1 MPLNIESPVQP
12 KGDQPKAITQLIE
25 GIREKNYRFQTL
37 LGVTGSGKTLTM
49 AYVIDAIKKPTLIIG
64 PNKTLVAQL
73 FGEFKL
79 LFPTASVNYYASY
92 YDYYQ
97 PEAYLPK
104 KDLYIEKDFDINEE
118 IERLRHSALE
128 ALSTREDVIVVSTV
142 SCIYGTGNPE
152 LYRTKR
158 IDLVVG
164 SSFDRDE
171 LLLQLVY
178 NQYRRNDYNLTRK
191 SFRVRGDTIEIFPLY
206 GDYLYR
212 IEFFGDEIERITS
225 RNPITNE
232 KVREFETLAIYPA
245 TQYLTD
251 DAWFDEAITQIERDL
266 EIRLE
271 ELKKEGKIVEYHRLK
286 QRTLYDLEL
295 LKETRSCPGIENY
308 SRYFDNRKQGEK
320 PFTLLDHFP
329 EDFLI
334 IIDESHLTIPQL
346 RGMYRG
352 DYSRKKNLVEY
363 GWRLP
368 AAFDN
373 RPLKF
378 DEFEKYMK
386 QVIFASATPGPY
398 ELEVS
403 QQVVEQI
410 IRPTGLVDPKIEL
423 RKTQGQIND
432 LVEEIKKRVVQKE
445 RVLVTTLSKQMAE
458 ELSDY
463 LKDLGINSIYLHHE
477 VETLERVRILEKLR
491 SGEYD
496 VIVGINLLR
505 EGLDLPEVS
514 LVAILDADKE
524 GFLRSK
530 RSLIQVM
537 GRASRNVHGSVIMY
551 ADKVTPSMLDA
562 IMENN
567 RRRQI
572 QLAYNRKHG
581 ITPKT
586 ISKKVVNIVENLM
599 EVAVVDDSK
608 ELAKIQELDA
618 IDIRYIIEDLKQKM
632 AKAASELN
640 FEEAARLRDKIYQL
654 ELLIRE

>member
-1 MPLNIESPVQP
+1 MPLKIKSPVQP
-12 KGDQPKAITQLIE
+12 KGDQPKAIKKLVE
-25 GIREKNYRFQTL
+25 GIEKKDFRYQTL

-49 AYVIDAIKKPTLIIG
+49 AYVIDAIKKPTLVIG

-79 LFPTASVNYYASY
+79 LFPDASVNYYASY

-128 ALSTREDVIVVSTV
+128 ALATREDVIIVSTV
-142 SCIYGTGNPE
+142 SCIYGTGSPE
-152 LYRTKR
+152 LYRTKK
-158 IDLVVG
+158 IFLAVG
-164 SSFDRDE
+164 DTFDRDE
-171 LLLQLVY
+171 LFLQLIY
-178 NQYRRNDYNLTRK
+178 NQYQRNDYNLTRK

-206 GDYLYR
+206 GDHVYR

-225 RNPITNE
+225 RNPVTNE
-232 KVREFETLAIYPA
+232 KVKEFETLSIYPA

-251 DAWFDEAITQIERDL
+251 DAWFNQAIKQIEKDL
-266 EIRLE
+266 AVQLE
-271 ELKKEGKIVEYHRLK
+271 QFKKEGKIVEYHRLK
-286 QRTLYDLEL
+286 QRTQYDLEL
-295 LKETRSCPGIENY
+295 LKETHHCPGIENY
-308 SRYFDNRKQGEK
+308 SRYFDNRKLGEK

-329 EDFLI
+329 EDFLM

-352 DYSRKKNLVEY
+352 DFSRKKNLVNY

-378 DEFEKYMK
+378 KELEEYMRH
-386 QVIFASATPGPY
+386 VIFASATPGPY

-423 RKTQGQIND
+423 RKTQGQIKD
-432 LVEEIKKRVVQKE
+432 LLTEIRNRVTKNE
-445 RVLVTTLSKQMAE
+445 RVIVTTLSKQMAE

-463 LKDLGINSIYLHHE
+463 LKDMGVKAVYLHHE
-477 VETLERVRILEKLR
+477 IETLERVRIIEKLR
-491 SGEYD
+491 GGHYD

-530 RSLIQVM
+530 RSLIQLM
-537 GRASRNVHGSVIMY
+537 GRASRNVHGSVILY
-551 ADKVTPSMLDA
+551 ADKITPSMRDA

-567 RRRQI
+567 RRRQL
-572 QLAYNRKHG
+572 QLKYNQEHG
-581 ITPKT
+581 IKPKT
-586 ISKKVVNIVENLM
+586 ISKRILGIVETLM
-599 EVAVVDDSK
+599 DVPEEKILPKLEEVR
-608 ELAKIQELDA
+608 ELGSQE
-618 IDIRYIIEDLKQKM
+618 IGYIIEDLKQQM
-632 AKAASELN
+632 VKAAAELN
-640 FEEAARLRDKIYQL
+640 FEQAAVLRDRIKEL
-654 ELLIRE
+654 EKMVSE